1 MLLELVSYLDI
12 CRYETNSNICII
24 CRSWGQT
31 HKAHC
36 ACTDLQVQ
44 LIYLFITIMTLML
57 AVMTITMAWFV
68 TLCFFFSDTG
78 CVHVR
83 PPWLSKAMSALK
95 KKHRCENQ
103 CFFSPQFINHHHL
116 TTLPMVSYHVIITI
130 SSQSIMITIDRSLA
144 CVLLQGIA
152 TKVLTVSIIGREG
165 ITGDGEGSSCLW

>member
-1 MLLELVSYLDI
+1 MQILGSDPQGPLCLHRLAGS
-12 CRYETNSNICII
+12 
-24 CRSWGQT
+24 
-31 HKAHC
+31 AH
-36 ACTDLQVQ
+36 
-44 LIYLFITIMTLML
+44 LFIYHNYDIDVGGDDNYNGMVCHSVFLFL
-57 AVMTITMAWFV
+57 
-68 TLCFFFSDTG
+68 DTG

-83 PPWLSKAMSALK
+83 RHWLSKAMSALK

-152 TKVLTVSIIGREG
+152 TKALTVSIIGREG

>member
-1 MLLELVSYLDI
+1 MQILESDPQGPLCLRRLAGS
-12 CRYETNSNICII
+12 
-24 CRSWGQT
+24 
-31 HKAHC
+31 AH
-36 ACTDLQVQ
+36 
-44 LIYLFITIMTLML
+44 LFIYHNYDIDVGGDDGDDNYNGLVCHSVFL
-57 AVMTITMAWFV
+57 
-68 TLCFFFSDTG
+68 FSDTG

-95 KKHRCENQ
+95 KKNRCENQ

-144 CVLLQGIA
+144 CVPLQGIA
-152 TKVLTVSIIGREG
+152 TKALTVSIIGREG